1 MNKPIYPTPLI
12 PQRADPLIYRHTD
25 GKYYFTASV
34 PAFDLIE
41 LRIADTITGLAAAK
55 PITVWKKHDSGAASE
70 LIWAPEI
77 HYVRGKWY
85 IYFAAAHTTEIHPQ
99 HNTFQHRMYVLEAE
113 DPTGEWVE
121 KGEIKTGMESFCLD
135 ATVFEHG
142 AKLYYCWAQK
152 DPEIRGNSNIYIAE
166 MENPWTLKTKP
177 VLLAKPEYEWECS
190 VIPVC
195 EGPAVLKYKDK
206 IFIAYSA
213 NATGIE
219 YCVGLLTA
227 NADSDLLNPKSWTKS
242 ETPVFGS
249 CVENGKYGPGHN
261 SFTVAEDGVTPLIV
275 FHSRDYTEIVGSPLD
290 NPDRH
295 TCVQAFAFDDSGYPV
310 FGVPKKND

>member
-1 MNKPIYPTPLI
+1 MKKYPTPLI
-12 PQRADPLIYRHTD
+12 PQRADPMIYRHTD

-41 LRIADTITGLAAAK
+41 LRIADTIVGLRDAK
-55 PITVWKKHDSGAASE
+55 PITVWRKKDNGPASE

-77 HYVRGKWY
+77 HFVRGKWY
-85 IYFAAAHTTEIHPQ
+85 IYFAAAHTTAGHPE
-99 HNTFQHRMYVLEAE
+99 HHTFQHRMYALEAE
-113 DPTGEWVE
+113 NPAGEWVE
-121 KGEIKTGMESFCLD
+121 KGEIETGMESFCLD
-135 ATVFEHG
+135 ATVFEHNQ
-142 AKLYYCWAQK
+142 KLYYVWAQK
-152 DPEIRGNSNIYIAE
+152 DPAIRGNSNIYIAE
-166 MENPWTLKTKP
+166 MENPWTLKTEP
-177 VLLAKPEYEWECS
+177 VMLAKPEFDWECS

-195 EGPAVLKYKDK
+195 EGPAILKNDGK

-227 NADSDLLNPKSWTKS
+227 SENSDLLNAASWTKS
-242 ETPVFGS
+242 DAPVFGS
-249 CVENGKYGPGHN
+249 CQENGKYGPGHN
-261 SFTVAEDGVTPLIV
+261 SFTIAEDGITPLIV

-295 TCVQAFAFDDSGYPV
+295 TCVQSFEFGTDGYPV
-310 FGVPKKND
+310 FGMPNRNDE

>member
-1 MNKPIYPTPLI
+1 MSKPIYPTPLI
-12 PQRADPLIYRHTD
+12 PQRADPLIYRHTN

-41 LRIADTITGLAAAK
+41 LRIADTITGLATAK
-55 PITVWKKHDSGAASE
+55 PITVWKKHDSGAASQ

-85 IYFAAAHTTEIHPQ
+85 IYFAAAHTTEGHPQ

-113 DPTGEWVE
+113 DPTGEWIE

-135 ATVFEHG
+135 ATVFEHNG
-142 AKLYYCWAQK
+142 RLYYCWAQK

-177 VLLAKPEYEWECS
+177 VMLAKPEYDWECS

-242 ETPVFGS
+242 ESLCLALV
-249 CVENGKYGPGHN
+249 
-261 SFTVAEDGVTPLIV
+261 
-275 FHSRDYTEIVGSPLD
+275 
-290 NPDRH
+290 
-295 TCVQAFAFDDSGYPV
+295 
-310 FGVPKKND
+310 

>member
-1 MNKPIYPTPLI
+1 M
-12 PQRADPLIYRHTD
+12 
-25 GKYYFTASV
+25 YYFTASV

-41 LRIADTITGLAAAK
+41 LRIAGSINGLADAK
-55 PITVWKKHDSGAASE
+55 PVTVWTKKGTGAASE

-77 HYVRGKWY
+77 HFVRGKWY
-85 IYFAAAHTTEIHPQ
+85 IYFAAAHTREGHKE
-99 HNTFQHRMYVLEAE
+99 HNTFQHRMYVLEATE
-113 DPTGEWVE
+113 PTAQWSE

-135 ATVFEHG
+135 ATVFEHNN
-142 AKLYYCWAQK
+142 ALYYCWAQK
-152 DPEIRGNSNIYIAE
+152 DPAIRGNSNIYIAE

-177 VLLAKPEYEWECS
+177 VMLAKPEFDWECS

-195 EGPAVLKYKDK
+195 EGPAVLKHRDK

-227 NADSDLLNPKSWTKS
+227 NADSDLLSAESWTKS
-242 ETPVFGS
+242 DKPVFGS
-249 CVENGKYGPGHN
+249 CVENGKFGPGHN
-261 SFTVAEDGVTPLIV
+261 SFTVAEDGATPLIV

-295 TCVQAFAFDDSGYPV
+295 TCVQAFEFNDKGEPV
-310 FGVPKKND
+310 FGVPNKND